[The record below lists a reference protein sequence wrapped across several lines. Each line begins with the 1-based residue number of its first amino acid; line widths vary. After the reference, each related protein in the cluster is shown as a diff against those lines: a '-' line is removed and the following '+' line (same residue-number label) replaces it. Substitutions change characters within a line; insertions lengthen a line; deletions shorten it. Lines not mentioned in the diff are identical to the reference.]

1 MKFDLFIPYQNTMG
15 DSKSMDDYY
24 RSEEDYINALRTE
37 ESSNGALIFNTMAN
51 GGIYGSTYYGAFN
64 NNVRNYDEIPEIITY
79 SKASCVLMS
88 ANGGSPE
95 TVDTMI
101 DKFASQNEFLVTVNF
116 DMQSMDAEFEE
127 ELREW
132 NSETISI
139 LKTGQKMGNEWVET
153 NIPRRNLRLS
163 FLNKSQKLVQFT
175 LDSCEIERKLSKN
188 SYLIYV
194 KRMLI
199 LK

>member
-1 MKFDLFIPYQNTMG
+1 MKFDLFIPYQSTLS
-15 DSKSMDDYY
+15 DSVSMDGYY
-24 RSEEDYINALRTE
+24 SSEEDYINALKTE
-37 ESSNGALIFNTMAN
+37 EASNGMLIFNTMAN
-51 GGIYGSTYYGAFN
+51 GGIDGSSYYGAFN
-64 NNVRNYDEIPEIITY
+64 NNDRKHSEIPENTTY
-79 SKASCVLMS
+79 SRASCVLMS
-88 ANGGSPE
+88 ANGGTPE

-101 DKFASQNEFLVTVNF
+101 DKFVSQSEFLVTVNF
-116 DMQSMDAEFEE
+116 DMDSMAAEFEE

-132 NSETISI
+132 NSETLNI
-139 LKTGQKMGNEWVET
+139 LNVGKKMGNEWVES

-163 FLNKSQKLVQFT
+163 FLNKSQKLVKFT
-175 LDSCEIERKLSKN
+175 LDSCEIEQKLSRN